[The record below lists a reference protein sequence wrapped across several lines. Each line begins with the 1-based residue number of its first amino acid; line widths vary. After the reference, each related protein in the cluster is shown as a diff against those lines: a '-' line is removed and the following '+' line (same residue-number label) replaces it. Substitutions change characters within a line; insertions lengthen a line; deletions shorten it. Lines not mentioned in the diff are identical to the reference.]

1 MQIAGLYLVTAVVF
15 LAADAI
21 MLRFVMAPLFR
32 AQLGDMMLESPRL
45 GAAALFYLAYVAGLV
60 KLVSLPALR
69 AGEPMQA
76 LINGAI
82 LGAVAYGTYEF
93 TNYATLRAWSLSQV
107 ALDLA
112 WGTILTAMAA
122 WVGVSVLRLLST

>member
-1 MQIAGLYLVTAVVF
+1 MQSIGLYLVTAVVF
-15 LAADAI
+15 LAADAV

-32 AQLGDMMLESPRL
+32 AHLGDMMLGSPRL

-69 AGEPMQA
+69 SGEPVQA
-76 LINGAI
+76 LLNGAI
-82 LGAVAYGTYEF
+82 LGFVAYGTYEF
-93 TNYATLRAWSLSQV
+93 TNYATLRGWSPSQV

-112 WGTILTAMAA
+112 WGTILTAVAA
-122 WVGVSVLRLLST
+122 WAGVNVVKLLTA

>member
-1 MQIAGLYLVTAVVF
+1 MQSIGLYLVTAVVF
-15 LAADAI
+15 LAADAV

-32 AQLGDMMLESPRL
+32 AQLGDIMLESPRL

-69 AGEPMQA
+69 AGEPVQA
-76 LINGAI
+76 LVNGAI
-82 LGAVAYGTYEF
+82 LGFVAYGTYEF
-93 TNYATLRAWSLSQV
+93 TNYATLRGWSLSQV

-112 WGTILTAMAA
+112 WGTILTAVAA
-122 WVGVSVLRLLST
+122 WAGVSVLRLLSA

>member
-1 MQIAGLYLVTAVVF
+1 MQTVGLYLVTAVFF

-45 GAAALFYLAYVAGLV
+45 GAAALFYLAYVAGLL

-112 WGTILTAMAA
+112 WGTILTALAA
-122 WVGVSVLRLLST
+122 WVGVSVLRLLSA

>member
-1 MQIAGLYLVTAVVF
+1 MQSIGLYLVTAVVF
-15 LAADAI
+15 LAADAV

-32 AQLGDMMLESPRL
+32 AHLGDMMLESPRL

-69 AGEPMQA
+69 AGEPVQA
-76 LINGAI
+76 LVNGAI
-82 LGAVAYGTYEF
+82 LGFVAYGTYEF
-93 TNYATLRAWSLSQV
+93 TNYATLRGWSLSQV

-112 WGTILTAMAA
+112 WGTILTAVAA
-122 WVGVSVLRLLST
+122 WAGVSVVKLLTA

>member
-1 MQIAGLYLVTAVVF
+1 MQTVGLYLVTAVFF

-32 AQLGDMMLESPRL
+32 AQLGDIMLESPRL

-112 WGTILTAMAA
+112 WGTILTAVAA